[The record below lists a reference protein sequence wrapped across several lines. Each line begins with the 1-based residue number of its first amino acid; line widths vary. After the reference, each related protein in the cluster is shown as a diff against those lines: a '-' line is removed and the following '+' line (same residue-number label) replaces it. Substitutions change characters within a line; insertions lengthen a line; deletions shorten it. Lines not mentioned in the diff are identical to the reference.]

1 MTNLGIKEYSVTLSV
16 SQVKREDMKA
26 EGRCAGKDIVGEND

>member
-26 EGRCAGKDIVGEND
+26 EGRYAGRDSCG